1 MKNLRKKI
9 AILAISFASF
19 LGIQSASAVEGL
31 SVGIALNTAAFMGS
45 GKETMT
51 GSGAATT
58 QKDITEED
66 GAFKEDGVA
75 SIFAEYAVTDVV
87 SLGLER
93 FFDDVTTPE
102 NLNVQKSG
110 SGELGSELN
119 NTVKATFKDHTTL
132 YANVNMPFGTYL
144 KLGFHMVDVLT
155 QESLGTGSKYGDTDT
170 TGISVGL
177 GYQYTADNGVF
188 IRAEVSASEYDDV
201 NATSEVDTSKEVE
214 VTEMYGAVG
223 SIKVGKSF

>member
-1 MKNLRKKI
+1 MKILKTKI
-9 AILAISFASF
+9 AILAISFVSF

-51 GSGAATT
+51 GSGASTT

-66 GAFKEDGVA
+66 GAFKKDGVS

-93 FFDDVTTPE
+93 FFDDIATPE
-102 NLNVQKSG
+102 NLNVQQASG
-110 SGELGSELN
+110 SDVN

-144 KLGFHMVDVLT
+144 KLGYHMVDVQT
-155 QESLGTGSKYGDTDT
+155 RESLGTGSKYGDVDT

-177 GYQYTADNGVF
+177 GYQYTANNGLFV
-188 IRAEVSASEYDDV
+188 RAEVTASEYDDV
-201 NATSEVDTSKEVE
+201 NATSTVDTSKEVE
-214 VTEMYGAVG
+214 VTEMYGATG
-223 SIKVGKSF
+223 SVKIGKSF

>member
-9 AILAISFASF
+9 AILAISFVSF

-45 GKETMT
+45 GKETKT
-51 GSGAATT
+51 GSGAQTT
-58 QKDITEED
+58 KQEITEED

-75 SIFAEYAVTDVV
+75 SIFAEYAVTDVI

-93 FFDDVTTPE
+93 FFDDMTTPE
-102 NLNVQKSG
+102 NLNAQKSP
-110 SGELGSELN
+110 GEKSPLLN
-119 NTVKATFKDHTTL
+119 NTVKATFKDHTTI

-144 KLGFHMVDVLT
+144 KLGYHMVDVLT
-155 QESLGTGSKYGDTDT
+155 QESLGTGGKYNDVDT

-201 NATSEVDTSKEVE
+201 NATNTVDSSKTVE

>member
-1 MKNLRKKI
+1 MKNLRKQI

-19 LGIQSASAVEGL
+19 LGIQSASALEGL
-31 SVGIALNTAAFMGS
+31 SVGVALNTAAFMGS

-51 GSGAATT
+51 GSGGSTT

-66 GAFKEDGVA
+66 GAFKEEGVA
-75 SIFAEYAVTDVV
+75 SIFAEYAVTDVI

-93 FFDDVTTPE
+93 FFDDITTPE
-102 NLNVQKSG
+102 NLNVQQSG
-110 SGELGSELN
+110 SGENGSGLN

-144 KLGFHMVDVLT
+144 KLGYHMVDVLT
-155 QESLGTGSKYGDTDT
+155 QESLGTGSKYNDVDT

-201 NATSEVDTSKEVE
+201 NSTSEVDSSKTVE

-223 SIKVGKSF
+223 AIKVGKSF

>member
-1 MKNLRKKI
+1 MKNLRTRI
-9 AILAISFASF
+9 SILVISFVSF

-31 SVGIALNTAAFMGS
+31 SIGVALNTAAFMGS

-51 GSGAATT
+51 GSGGSTT
-58 QKDITEED
+58 QKDVTEED
-66 GAFKEDGVA
+66 GAFKDEGVA
-75 SIFAEYAVTDVV
+75 SIFVEYAVTDIV

-93 FFDDVTTPE
+93 IADDISTPE
-102 NLNVQKSG
+102 NLNVQQSG
-110 SGELGSELN
+110 SGENGSGLN

-144 KLGFHMVDVLT
+144 KLGYHMVDVLT
-155 QESLGTGSKYGDTDT
+155 QESLGTGSKYNDVDT

-201 NATSEVDTSKEVE
+201 NATSEVDTSKKVE

>member
-9 AILAISFASF
+9 AILAISFVSF

-51 GSGAATT
+51 GSGASTT

-66 GAFKEDGVA
+66 GAFEKDGVS

-93 FFDDVTTPE
+93 FFDDIATPE
-102 NLNVQKSG
+102 NLNVQQASG
-110 SGELGSELN
+110 SDVN

-144 KLGFHMVDVLT
+144 KLGYHMVDVQT
-155 QESLGTGSKYGDTDT
+155 RESLGTGSKYGDVDT

-177 GYQYTADNGVF
+177 GYQYTANNGLFV
-188 IRAEVSASEYDDV
+188 RAEVTASEYDDV
-201 NATSEVDTSKEVE
+201 NATSTVDTSKEVE
-214 VTEMYGAVG
+214 VTEMYGATG
-223 SIKVGKSF
+223 SVKIGKSF

>member
-1 MKNLRKKI
+1 
-9 AILAISFASF
+9 
-19 LGIQSASAVEGL
+19 
-31 SVGIALNTAAFMGS
+31 MGS

-75 SIFAEYAVTDVV
+75 SIFAEYAVTDVI

-93 FFDDVTTPE
+93 FFDDMTTPE
-102 NLNVQKSG
+102 NLNVQQSG
-110 SGELGSELN
+110 SGENGSGLN
-119 NTVKATFKDHTTL
+119 NTVKAPFKDHTTL